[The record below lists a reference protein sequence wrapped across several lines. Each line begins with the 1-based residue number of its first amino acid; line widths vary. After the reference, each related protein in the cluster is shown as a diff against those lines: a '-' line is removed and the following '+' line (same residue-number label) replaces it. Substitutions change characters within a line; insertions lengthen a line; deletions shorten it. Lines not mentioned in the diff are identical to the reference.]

1 MRHLLWTREFIT
13 KITSLSCGLLCGS
26 TRMQNLFWLVRFKG
40 KECVFIGLCCFCCCV
55 VCFVCFVLFCLF
67 FCFFVFWFF
76 VCFFFFFLCSYD
88 PVFQAIRLATKFV
101 FETLCRAKQK
111 HHLQQWMLELTE
123 MYRRHIPACHWFLDR
138 ITRSSTWVECIFFYC
153 PSKSVR
159 EILADFIISV
169 MEIISAQP
177 SEPPS
182 YVDMGDA
189 ELRRRDA
196 DLAPVDT
203 SKVSIKHFGV
213 LPFYFILFVFFF

>member
-1 MRHLLWTREFIT
+1 M
-13 KITSLSCGLLCGS
+13 
-26 TRMQNLFWLVRFKG
+26 
-40 KECVFIGLCCFCCCV
+40 
-55 VCFVCFVLFCLF
+55 
-67 FCFFVFWFF
+67 
-76 VCFFFFFLCSYD
+76 
-88 PVFQAIRLATKFV
+88 FQAIRLATKFV

-213 LPFYFILFVFFF
+213 LPFYFILFVFFFFSNLTGSDQLSLFGHYSFMRDCSEVH